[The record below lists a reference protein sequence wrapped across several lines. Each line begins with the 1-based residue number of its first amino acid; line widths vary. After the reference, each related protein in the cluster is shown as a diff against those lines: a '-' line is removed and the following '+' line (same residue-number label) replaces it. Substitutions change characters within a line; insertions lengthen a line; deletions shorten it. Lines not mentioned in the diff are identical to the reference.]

1 MTQAPWP
8 PPSVEHKPKRSLL
21 SILLLWIGC
30 YLTAVM
36 LSVAVMSITGST
48 STSSASSD
56 AATDSPTT
64 WVLALSALGL
74 WLPFVFMLRW
84 VARRADTDFRQ
95 YFGVRF
101 ATTDWLGIPLGIFCQ
116 VGLMNVVN
124 WPLNKWFPDTFNP
137 QRIETR
143 ARDMVDAADGAWFI
157 VLFVVVVVGAPL
169 VEELVYRGFIQGGLQ
184 SRIGSMWALIIT
196 AAWFT
201 VVHLEPIEFP
211 GLFAFALVLGFCYR
225 RTERVGLSIVT
236 HLAFNATGL
245 LLVALS

>member
-30 YLTAVM
+30 YLTAVV
-36 LSVAVMSITGST
+36 LSVAVMSIT

-84 VARRADTDFRQ
+84 VASRAGTDFRT
-95 YFGVRF
+95 YFGLRF
-101 ATTDWLGIPLGIFCQ
+101 TKTDWLGIPLGIFCQ
-116 VGLMNVVN
+116 VVLMNIVN

-137 QRIETR
+137 ERIETR
-143 ARDMVDAADGAWFI
+143 ARDMVDAAHGAWFI

-169 VEELVYRGFIQGGLQ
+169 VEELV
-184 SRIGSMWALIIT
+184 
-196 AAWFT
+196 
-201 VVHLEPIEFP
+201 
-211 GLFAFALVLGFCYR
+211 
-225 RTERVGLSIVT
+225 
-236 HLAFNATGL
+236 
-245 LLVALS
+245 

>member
-8 PPSVEHKPKRSLL
+8 PPSVEHQHKRSLL
-21 SILLLWIGC
+21 SILFLWIGC
-30 YLTAVM
+30 YLTAVVV
-36 LSVAVMSITGST
+36 SVAVMSISG
-48 STSSASSD
+48 TSSND
-56 AATDSPTT
+56 ATDSPTT
-64 WVLALSALGL
+64 WVLTLSALGL

-95 YFGVRF
+95 YFGMRF
-101 ATTDWLGIPLGIFCQ
+101 AKTDWLGIPFGIFCQ
-116 VGLMNVVN
+116 VVLMNVVN

-143 ARDMVDAADGAWFI
+143 ARDMVDAAHGAWFI
-157 VLFVVVVVGAPL
+157 VLFLIVVVGAPL

-184 SRIGSMWALIIT
+184 TQLGSTWALIIA

-211 GLFAFALVLGFCYR
+211 GLFAFAIVLGLCYK
-225 RTERVGLSIVT
+225 RTQRIGLSVVT

>member
-8 PPSVEHKPKRSLL
+8 PPSVENKPKRSLL
-21 SILLLWIGC
+21 SILLLWVGC
-30 YLTAVM
+30 YLTAVL
-36 LSVAVMSITGST
+36 LSVAVGSMSGT
-48 STSSASSD
+48 SGKAAS
-56 AATDSPTT
+56 DSPTT

-84 VARRADTDFRQ
+84 VARRAGIDFRQ
-95 YFGVRF
+95 YFGMSF

-116 VGLMNVVN
+116 VVLMNVVN
-124 WPLNKWFPDTFNP
+124 WPLNKWFPDTFNS

-143 ARDMVDAADGAWFI
+143 ARDMVDAAHGAWFI

-184 SRIGSMWALIIT
+184 SQIGSTWALVIT

-211 GLFAFALVLGFCYR
+211 GLFAFAIVLGLCYR
-225 RTERVGLSIVT
+225 RTQRVGLSMVT

>member
-8 PPSVEHKPKRSLL
+8 PPSVEYEPKRSLL
-21 SILLLWIGC
+21 SILLLWVGC
-30 YLTAVM
+30 YLAAVM

-48 STSSASSD
+48 STSGASSD

-64 WVLALSALGL
+64 WVFALSLLGL

-84 VARRADTDFRQ
+84 VARRAGTDFRQ
-95 YFGVRF
+95 CFGMRF

-116 VGLMNVVN
+116 VVLMNVVN

-143 ARDMVDAADGAWFI
+143 ARDIVDAAQGAWFI

-184 SRIGSMWALIIT
+184 ARIGSTWALIIT

-201 VVHLEPIEFP
+201 VVHNKPIEFP

-225 RTERVGLSIVT
+225 RTQRVGLSMVT

>member
-8 PPSVEHKPKRSLL
+8 PPSVEYKSKRSPL
-21 SILLLWIGC
+21 SIFLLWVGC
-30 YLTAVM
+30 YFTAVV
-36 LSVAVMSITGST
+36 LSVAVMSINSTSST
-48 STSSASSD
+48 STNAVN
-56 AATDSPTT
+56 DSPTT

-84 VARRADTDFRQ
+84 VARRAGIDFRQ
-95 YFGVRF
+95 YFGMRF

-116 VGLMNVVN
+116 VVLMNVVN

-143 ARDMVDAADGAWFI
+143 ARDMVDAAHGAWFI

-169 VEELVYRGFIQGGLQ
+169 VEELVYRGFIQSGLQ
-184 SRIGSMWALIIT
+184 SQIGSTWALIIT

-211 GLFAFALVLGFCYR
+211 GLFAFAIVLGLCYR
-225 RTERVGLSIVT
+225 RTQRVGLSMVT

>member
-30 YLTAVM
+30 YLTAVV
-36 LSVAVMSITGST
+36 LSVAVMSVSG
-48 STSSASSD
+48 TSSN

-84 VARRADTDFRQ
+84 VARRAGTDFRQ
-95 YFGVRF
+95 FFGMRF
-101 ATTDWLGIPLGIFCQ
+101 AATDWLGIPLGIFCQ
-116 VGLMNVVN
+116 VVLMNVVN

-143 ARDMVDAADGAWFI
+143 ARDMVDAAHGAWFI

-184 SRIGSMWALIIT
+184 ARLGSTWALIIT

-225 RTERVGLSIVT
+225 RTQRVGLSMVT

>member
-21 SILLLWIGC
+21 SILLLWVGC
-30 YLTAVM
+30 YCTAVV
-36 LSVAVMSITGST
+36 LSVAVVSMSG
-48 STSSASSD
+48 TSSG
-56 AATDSPTT
+56 AANDSPTT

-74 WLPFVFMLRW
+74 WLPFVFMLQW
-84 VARRADTDFRQ
+84 VAHRAGTNFRQ
-95 YFGVRF
+95 YFGMRF
-101 ATTDWLGIPLGIFCQ
+101 AVTDWLGIPLGIFCQ
-116 VGLMNVVN
+116 VVLMNVVN

-143 ARDMVDAADGAWFI
+143 ARDMVDAAHGAWFI

-184 SRIGSMWALIIT
+184 SQIGSTWALIIT
-196 AAWFT
+196 SAWFT

-211 GLFAFALVLGFCYR
+211 GLFAFAIVLGLCYR
-225 RTERVGLSIVT
+225 RTQRVGLSMVT

>member
-8 PPSVEHKPKRSLL
+8 PPSVENKPKRSLL
-21 SILLLWIGC
+21 SILLLWVGC
-30 YLTAVM
+30 YLTAVL
-36 LSVAVMSITGST
+36 LSVAVGSMSGT
-48 STSSASSD
+48 SGKAAS
-56 AATDSPTT
+56 DSPTT

-84 VARRADTDFRQ
+84 VARRAGIDFRQ
-95 YFGVRF
+95 YFGMSF

-116 VGLMNVVN
+116 VVLMNVVN
-124 WPLNKWFPDTFNP
+124 WPLNKWFPDTFNT
-137 QRIETR
+137 QRSETR
-143 ARDMVDAADGAWFI
+143 ARDMVDAAHGAWFI

-184 SRIGSMWALIIT
+184 SQIGSIWALIIS

-211 GLFAFALVLGFCYR
+211 GLFAFAIVLGLCYR
-225 RTERVGLSIVT
+225 RTQRVGLSMVT

>member
-36 LSVAVMSITGST
+36 LSVAVMSISGTGGN
-48 STSSASSD
+48 

-84 VARRADTDFRQ
+84 VARRAGTDFRQ
-95 YFGVRF
+95 YFGMRF

-116 VGLMNVVN
+116 VVLMNVVN
-124 WPLNKWFPDTFNP
+124 WPLNKWFPDMFNP
-137 QRIETR
+137 ERIETR

-184 SRIGSMWALIIT
+184 SRIGSTWALVIT

-211 GLFAFALVLGFCYR
+211 GLFAFALVLGLCYW
-225 RTERVGLSIVT
+225 RTQRLGLSMVT

>member
-8 PPSVEHKPKRSLL
+8 PPSVENKPKRSLL
-21 SILLLWIGC
+21 SILLLWVGC
-30 YLTAVM
+30 YLTAVL
-36 LSVAVMSITGST
+36 LSVAVGSMSGT
-48 STSSASSD
+48 SGKAAS
-56 AATDSPTT
+56 DSPTT

-84 VARRADTDFRQ
+84 VARRAGIDFRQ
-95 YFGVRF
+95 YFGMSF

-116 VGLMNVVN
+116 VVLMNVVN
-124 WPLNKWFPDTFNP
+124 WPLNKWFPDTFNS

-143 ARDMVDAADGAWFI
+143 ARDMVDAAHGAWFI

-184 SRIGSMWALIIT
+184 SQIGSIWALIIT
-196 AAWFT
+196 AACFT

-211 GLFAFALVLGFCYR
+211 GLFAFAIVLGLCYR
-225 RTERVGLSIVT
+225 RTQRVGLSMVT

>member
-8 PPSVEHKPKRSLL
+8 PPSVENKPKRSLL
-21 SILLLWIGC
+21 SILLLWVGC
-30 YLTAVM
+30 YLTAVL
-36 LSVAVMSITGST
+36 LSVAVGSMSGT
-48 STSSASSD
+48 SGNATS
-56 AATDSPTT
+56 DSPTT

-74 WLPFVFMLRW
+74 WLPFIFMLRW
-84 VARRADTDFRQ
+84 VARRAGIDFRQ
-95 YFGVRF
+95 YFGMSF
-101 ATTDWLGIPLGIFCQ
+101 ATTDWLGIPLGVFCQ
-116 VGLMNVVN
+116 VILMNVVN

-143 ARDMVDAADGAWFI
+143 ARDMVDAAHGAWFI

-184 SRIGSMWALIIT
+184 SQIGSTWALVIT

-211 GLFAFALVLGFCYR
+211 GLFAFAIVLGLCYR
-225 RTERVGLSIVT
+225 RTRRVGLSMVT

>member
-8 PPSVEHKPKRSLL
+8 PPSVEHQHKRSLL
-21 SILLLWIGC
+21 SILFLWIGC
-30 YLTAVM
+30 YLTAVVV
-36 LSVAVMSITGST
+36 SVAVMSISG
-48 STSSASSD
+48 TSSND
-56 AATDSPTT
+56 ATDSPTT
-64 WVLALSALGL
+64 WVLTLSALGL

-95 YFGVRF
+95 YFGMRF
-101 ATTDWLGIPLGIFCQ
+101 AKTDWLGIPLGIFCQ
-116 VGLMNVVN
+116 LVLMNVVN
-124 WPLNKWFPDTFNP
+124 WPLNKWFPNTFNP

-143 ARDMVDAADGAWFI
+143 ARDMVDAAHGAWFI
-157 VLFVVVVVGAPL
+157 VLFVVVVVGAPM

-184 SRIGSMWALIIT
+184 TRLGSTWALIIA

-211 GLFAFALVLGFCYR
+211 GLFAFAIVLGLCYK
-225 RTERVGLSIVT
+225 RTQRIGLSVVT

-245 LLVALS
+245 LLVTLS